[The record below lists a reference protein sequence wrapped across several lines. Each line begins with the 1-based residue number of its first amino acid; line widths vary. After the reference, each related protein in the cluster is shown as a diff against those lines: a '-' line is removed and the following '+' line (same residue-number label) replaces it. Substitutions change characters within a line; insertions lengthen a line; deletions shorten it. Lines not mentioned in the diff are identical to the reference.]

1 MANPDENRI
10 APQAGTRLPATEAPA
25 QLNDWQALGTAFEGM
40 TKAGLAL
47 TIGFSVA
54 AAFCRLVDTGK
65 IKVPD
70 LLGTLAR
77 TSLEPPAERRKEN
90 GG

>member
-1 MANPDENRI
+1 MAERQTDPLS
-10 APQAGTRLPATEAPA
+10 TRSGDQLPATEAPPC
-25 QLNDWQALGTAFEGM
+25 LNDWQALGTTFEGM

-65 IKVPD
+65 IKIPD

-77 TSLEPPAERRKEN
+77 SSLPPEPPSRRGN

>member
-1 MANPDENRI
+1 MPEPKSNDL
-10 APQAGTRLPATEAPA
+10 APRSGERLPATEAPPA
-25 QLNDWQALGTAFEGM
+25 LNDWQALSVTFEGM

-54 AAFCRLVDTGK
+54 AAFCKLVDTGK
-65 IKVPD
+65 IRVPD

-77 TSLEPPAERRKEN
+77 SSLTAEPPPRREN

>member
-1 MANPDENRI
+1 MNRDE
-10 APQAGTRLPATEAPA
+10 TRLAPSNAPRALATEAPPV
-25 QLNDWQALGTAFEGM
+25 NDWQALGTAFEGL

-54 AAFCRLVDTGK
+54 AVFCKMVDAGK
-65 IKVPD
+65 VKTPD
-70 LLGTLAR
+70 LLQTLAR
-77 TSLEPPAERRKEN
+77 AALTPDAPERRKEN